1 MKCIKNIVPAIV
13 LLSLLFICSSCGH
26 TGGKIADFTV
36 KIYSPEYASGYEISG
51 AKDQSGTLIT
61 VRNPWQNADSAV
73 SQLFISRV
81 GEKAPDGYTGQVLV
95 GDAKRIVAMSSTHV
109 AMFDALGIVDR
120 VVGVSGIDFISN
132 HYITAH
138 KESVGDVGYEGNID
152 YELLVSLDPDI
163 VLLYGVSGASP
174 MEGKLKELGVPFIY
188 IGDYLEES
196 PLGKAEW
203 LVALSEIAGIRE
215 KGIETFASIPPR
227 YDSIRQLVA
236 GVRDDRPKVM
246 LNIPYADSWFM
257 PPQQSYMV
265 RLITDAGG
273 EYIYKGNTSNASVP
287 IDMEEA
293 FMLASEADVWLNV
306 GTCNSLSDL
315 ENQVM
320 KFAAMPC
327 VKEGRVYNNNLKS
340 TATGGNDFFESA
352 IVNPDLVLGDLVKIL
367 HPSVGDGLEFTYY
380 KQLK

>member
-1 MKCIKNIVPAIV
+1 MPAIV
-13 LLSLLFICSSCGH
+13 LLSLLFICSSCAH

-36 KIYSPEYASGYEISG
+36 EVYSPEYATGYEISG
-51 AKDQSGTLIT
+51 AKDRSGTLIT
-61 VRNPWQNADSAV
+61 IRNPWQNADSAV
-73 SQLFISRV
+73 YQLFISRE
-81 GEKAPDGYTGQVLV
+81 GEKTPDGYTGQVLV
-95 GDAKRIVAMSSTHV
+95 DEAQRIVAMSSTHV
-109 AMFDALGIVDR
+109 AMLDALEIVDR

-132 HYITAH
+132 PYITTH

-174 MEGKLKELGVPFIY
+174 MEGKLTELGIPFIY

-203 LVALSEIAGIRE
+203 LVALSEIAGIRK
-215 KGIETFASIPPR
+215 KGIETFASMPQR

-236 GVRDDRPKVM
+236 VASTGDDRPKVM
-246 LNIPYADSWFM
+246 LNTPYADSWFM

-273 EYIYKGNTSNASVP
+273 EYIYKGNTSNSSVP

-315 ENQVM
+315 ENQVR
-320 KFAAMPC
+320 KFASVPC

-367 HPSVGDGLEFTYY
+367 HPSVADGLEFAYY